1 MHFLRSGQPLDFTD
15 FPPLRTAYLSRGI
28 FSVED
33 LGQKN
38 ATGLEFKA
46 GLQRENSGFKIRT
59 SGQALFKKGT
69 YGGFLGKGVSGKD
82 EITKTISALALAG
95 VDFIKVINSGIV
107 LPQGKNP
114 VTEGGFSHEE
124 WNVIREEAGRHEL
137 QVRCHANTDPLIRQ
151 AVAFGVSSI
160 EHGFFISRETLHWM
174 VEKKISWTPTVF
186 ALLSI
191 KPFLSREERGLIEK
205 IVDNHLKA
213 VYYGASLGVKLQVGT
228 DSGSKGVR
236 PGESF
241 FKELQLWKRAGL
253 SFEQIIS
260 AACLGREEIEK
271 GNYLVVKSDFIEKET
286 VDAIFIGNRCYEIN
300 PAPKGCPET

>member
-1 MHFLRSGQPLDFTD
+1 MDFND

-28 FSVED
+28 FSID
-33 LGQKN
+33 DMGQKN
-38 ATGLEFKA
+38 APGLEFKA
-46 GLQRENSGFKIRT
+46 GVERENRGFKIRT

-82 EITKTISALALAG
+82 EITKAITALALAG

-107 LPQGKNP
+107 LPQGETP
-114 VTEGGFSHEE
+114 VTEGGFSDEE
-124 WNVIREEAGRHEL
+124 WRVIRGEAGRHL
-137 QVRCHANTDPLIRQ
+137 LKIRCHANTDPLIRQ

-174 VEKKISWTPTVF
+174 VEKKVSWTPTVF

-191 KPFLSREERGLIEK
+191 KPFLSREERGLVEK

-213 VYYGASLGVKLQVGT
+213 LYYGASFGVKLQVGT
-228 DSGSKGVR
+228 DSGSKGVG

-241 FKELQLWKRAGL
+241 FKELRLWQRAGL
-253 SFEQIIS
+253 SFDQIIS
-260 AACLGREEIEK
+260 AACQDREEIEK
-271 GNYLVVKSDFIEKET
+271 GNYLVVKSDFIEKQR
-286 VDAIFIGNRCYEIN
+286 VDAVFIGNHCYKIN
-300 PAPKGCPET
+300 ASPEGCPET